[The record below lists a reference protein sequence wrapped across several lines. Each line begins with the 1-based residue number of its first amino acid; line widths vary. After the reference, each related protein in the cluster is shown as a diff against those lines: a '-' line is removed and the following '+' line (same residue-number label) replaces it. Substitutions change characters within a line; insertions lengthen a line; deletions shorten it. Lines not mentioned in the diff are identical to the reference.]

1 METALVH
8 KIVFLLK
15 LKRLK
20 RSDIQS
26 HVTFIKD
33 STEHAVFALITCCSQ
48 KSLTLIKVILV
59 QKAGCFS
66 VTFIQRNN
74 NNNNKTFL
82 NSYQYSCPHLQH
94 YQKRKKK
101 KVIQFQEELF
111 VILYSVFPIVPVK
124 FCKALFSDQIC
135 WLLIRE
141 IM

>member
-15 LKRLK
+15 VKRLK

-48 KSLTLIKVILV
+48 KSLTLIKVIWV

-74 NNNNKTFL
+74 NNNKTFL
-82 NSYQYSCPHLQH
+82 YSYQYSCPHLQH
-94 YQKRKKK
+94 YQKRKK

-111 VILYSVFPIVPVK
+111 VILYSVFSIVPVK